1 MANSTKNAPSTN
13 GMIRNINQTVQER
26 EIIKTAPDL
35 IIYLDGKTYLLNPY
49 VANTTANQAY
59 TFVSFN
65 DYVQNFSA
73 SYDVDNMVPS
83 GNFTLQ
89 IPNHS
94 KYLFQAP
101 GGDNLITS
109 MMEVQ
114 IFAKGYFASSN
125 GNTVYQRVFKGITSH
140 VAHTENGMFL
150 EISVQCL
157 GILHLLE
164 HMFVDLNPA
173 LLTNSEHPV
182 TPMGS
187 VQFKMNPYEMLA
199 AEFQKD
205 ITFEGFE
212 LNAIAQGAVVGHYW
226 EEAVKAGFAN
236 KFQPILVNLRKEVHI
251 TGYNMGTPL
260 PLKSDGITN
269 QSEDAK
275 GSNSPNLQAAKLAQ
289 KSLLAQNAANPD
301 YYVDVIRKYHPDM
314 SMGSIQLTNGRPVP
328 RLERIRIITQLI
340 GYEGFQDLDGTI
352 IFKPPLYNLDVTNI
366 GTGVTSSSSSI
377 KLSDA
382 TNPFI
387 VHLSEIESES
397 ESEDQQAIKA
407 TRMTIQ
413 TSIDPSHKLIAD
425 GATSLLRP
433 TSTHIDIPKMARFG
447 LREEPARTIGWLAW
461 GDTRAAYAYAVSELN
476 RANRGWRTYNI
487 TIPLRPE
494 LKLGVP
500 MYIPHKDMYGY
511 IKTISISYS
520 YGGAATMTIA
530 LDTLRKRPVFPSIK
544 AGSNPTNILT
554 PDSVVYTTQPNLVME
569 WTTAPSYAPTLG
581 SSLDVSNECIEGIPD
596 GTKATDISLMGA
608 PATQLQPADK
618 PIYSEEMEVIS
629 ARRSQY
635 GTSWETKADTRAKSF
650 RVQYDSSTG
659 NYKNGNGAPIK
670 VGDRF
675 FSSANWHDAPDAS
688 TPVVSTTTGATN
700 PLVSSSNL
708 SNLIAQSQV
717 NLQDVAE
724 VNKLKAQSGNLQVTT
739 TTIDGHLAQSKV
751 NLQETVDTAN
761 TAAAQNKGVN
771 DQYLQKIISCQPY
784 TDEGGYE
791 LVTPFPWGRWK
802 SLTEALIETH
812 EGFVVD
818 NPNSTEAQQITGTDA
833 FLFAGVGAPSSADT
847 SATLQSQLTQ
857 LDKVSNQASSAT
869 TFEIVTPLPG
879 NKQVNILANQQPDS
893 LLTTTLEQNIS
904 NATDAFLIGNIPPQP
919 GSSLSL
925 ATNLVDDTSTNDGG
939 ILSGTGVNGNSST
952 ASAFIQKL
960 IHSNVTTQQ

>member
-1 MANSTKNAPSTN
+1 MANSTTNAPNTD
-13 GMIRNINQTVQER
+13 GMIRNISQTCQER
-26 EIIKTAPDL
+26 ETIRTCPDL

-49 VANTTANQAY
+49 ITNTTQGQPY

-65 DYVQNFSA
+65 DYLQNFSA
-73 SYDVDNMVPS
+73 SYDVDNLVPS

-89 IPNHS
+89 VANHL
-94 KYLFQAP
+94 KYLFQAS
-101 GGDNLITS
+101 GGNNLITS

-114 IFAKGYFASSN
+114 VFAKGYFSSGN
-125 GNTVYQRVFKGITSH
+125 GNTVYHRVFKGITSH

-173 LLTNSEHPV
+173 LLRNSEQPV

-187 VQFKMNPYEMLA
+187 AQFKMNPYEMLA

-212 LNAIAQGAVVGHYW
+212 LNAIKQGAVVGHHW
-226 EEAVKAGFAN
+226 EQAVKAGFAN

-251 TGYNMGTPL
+251 TGYSMGSPL
-260 PLKSDGITN
+260 PVKSDEITN
-269 QSEDAK
+269 QPEDAE
-275 GSNSPNLQAAKLAQ
+275 GSSSPNLQAAKVAQ
-289 KSLLAQNAANPD
+289 KSLLAQNAPHPD

-314 SMGSIQLTNGRPVP
+314 SIGSIQLTNGRIVS
-328 RLERIRIITQLI
+328 RLERIRTIVQMI

-366 GTGVTSSSSSI
+366 GSGVTSTASSI

-387 VHLSEIESES
+387 VHLSELESES

-413 TSIDPSHKLIAD
+413 PSIDPSHKLIAD
-425 GATSLLRP
+425 STTSLLRP
-433 TSTHIDIPKMARFG
+433 TATHIDIPKMARFG
-447 LREEPARTIGWLAW
+447 LREEPARTLGWLAW

-476 RANRGWRTYNI
+476 RANRGWRTYNL

-494 LKLGVP
+494 LRLGFP
-500 MYIPHKDMYGY
+500 MYLPHKDMYGY

-520 YGGAATMTIA
+520 FGGAATMTIA

-544 AGSNPTNILT
+544 AGSNPTSVLT

-569 WTTAPSYAPTLG
+569 WTTAPSETSSPTLG
-581 SSLDVSNECIEGIPD
+581 YPLDASNGCIEGGFD
-596 GTKATDISLMGA
+596 GTRATDISLMGL

-618 PIYSEEMEVIS
+618 PIYAEEMEVIS

-635 GTSWETKADTRAKSF
+635 GTSWETKADTRTKSF

-659 NYKNGNGAPIK
+659 SYKNGSGAPIK

-675 FSSANWHDAPDAS
+675 FSSANWHDDAAIAPITS
-688 TPVVSTTTGATN
+688 IEGTITPSI
-700 PLVSSSNL
+700 SSNHL
-708 SNLIAQSQV
+708 SSLISQSKV

-724 VNKLKAQSGNLQVTT
+724 VNKLKAQSGVQVTT
-739 TTIDGHLAQSKV
+739 STGVGSQSKS
-751 NLQETVDTAN
+751 NLQSVSKDTSGK
-761 TAAAQNKGVN
+761 NKGIN
-771 DQYLQKIISCQPY
+771 DQYLRKILSCQPY

-802 SLTEALIETH
+802 SLTEVLIETH
-812 EGFVVD
+812 EGFVVT
-818 NPNSTEAQQITGTDA
+818 NPNSTESQQVAGTDA
-833 FLFAGVGAPSSADT
+833 FLFAGVGSPSIADT
-847 SATLQSQLTQ
+847 AATLQSNLALQ
-857 LDKVSNQASSAT
+857 KVSNQAASGT

-879 NKQVNILANQQPDS
+879 GNQVNILANQQPDS
-893 LLTTTLEQNIS
+893 LLDTTLKQDIS
-904 NATDAFLIGNIPPQP
+904 NAISAFLIGNIPPQP
-919 GSSLSL
+919 GSSLSQ
-925 ATNLVDDTSTNDGG
+925 AINLVDDTSTNDSGV
-939 ILSGTGVNGNSST
+939 LSGTGGSGTGST
-952 ASAFIQKL
+952 ANAFIQKL
-960 IHSNVTTQQ
+960 IHSNITTQ